1 MVCAI
6 ARCTCHVQ
14 LIGPQL
20 ASLSFRRSDASNEYS
35 PVPIG
40 PAVQAPEAKMVAQ
53 TYTHT
58 YIHTFRHWLDY
69 FFSSNPPE
77 DIFDHQVYNANALE
91 PLYSNDFELEAG
103 NLALCQNRKF
113 IPIPLYAFGGIRN
126 LDPSKIDKAILPSSV
141 RFERPN
147 RFSRSGAKPE
157 TIKAIFT
164 CPLHV

>member
-1 MVCAI
+1 MHRTNI
-6 ARCTCHVQ
+6 RPSRLVQ
-14 LIGPQL
+14 P
-20 ASLSFRRSDASNEYS
+20 FRLQKPKWLLRHT
-35 PVPIG
+35 PI
-40 PAVQAPEAKMVAQ
+40 
-53 TYTHT
+53 HT
-58 YIHTFRHWLDY
+58 YIRSDTGSTT